1 MDTGLFQMKSKLKDY
16 GVLEKAIGG
25 IPRIARIIVGM
36 PPDEKRKALD
46 AVEYSYRRTALELGF
61 SEGQARGW
69 ASVVMV
75 SLRAKLQDNPG

>member
-1 MDTGLFQMKSKLKDY
+1 MKSKLKDDD
-16 GVLEKAIGG
+16 VLGRAIGG
-25 IPRIARIIVGM
+25 IPRIAQIIVGM

-75 SLRAKLQDNPG
+75 SLRAELQDDPG

>member
-75 SLRAKLQDNPG
+75 SLRAELQDSPG

>member
-1 MDTGLFQMKSKLKDY
+1 VGTGSFQMKSKLKD
-16 GVLEKAIGG
+16 GDVLEKAIGG

-69 ASVVMV
+69 ASVVMI
-75 SLRAKLQDNPG
+75 SLRAELQDSPG

>member
-1 MDTGLFQMKSKLKDY
+1 MGTGLFQMKSKLKDY

-75 SLRAKLQDNPG
+75 SLRAKLQDSPG